1 MMALLKLCLDY
12 VKANPLLG
20 IIAASLVLLIL
31 VFLIVIICV
40 SAKRKK
46 ARKRLNTEKAQPAQT
61 AQAVTTQTSTAQQ
74 ANQAAQPAKT
84 VETAKDT
91 QPQPQTSPVDAKEA
105 EKARRE
111 AAWKE
116 VEAKLEAQRIAAEK
130 EEAEKL
136 AAEKAT
142 MQEAATQETATQET
156 EKTVSP
162 KKENAPAKKAATT
175 KKPAAKA
182 AEKKTEAKTEKAV
195 KTEEKPKAEPKAK
208 AESKS
213 KTEPKAKAPAK
224 PAKENTEENG
234 GKYTGKWVIYR
245 VRTEGEEA
253 EETYYFELRASNGEK
268 LLSSEEYASYSGVLK
283 GIETHKTNIQ
293 KGNFR
298 ITLSKK
304 GHYIFKILSG
314 KNTLLCTGENY
325 TSLARCESAMESTKR
340 FAKSALLDE
349 TVHEQIVKVPVE
361 DDTDVEVILDNGNGK
376 WIISE
381 RKVVEG
387 EPLYYFELFANN
399 GEKLLTSED
408 YTTYIGAVNGISTHK
423 TNIEKGNFRIAL
435 TKKGDYIFKLLNG
448 NGQLLSL
455 GEHYKSKRL
464 CQNAVDSVKRFAKNS
479 PVLTDPAL
487 TQSL

>member
-12 VKANPLLG
+12 VKANPLHG
-20 IIAASLVLLIL
+20 IIAAALALLIL

-40 SAKRKK
+40 SIKRKR
-46 ARKRLNTEKAQPAQT
+46 ARKRLKAASAQEAQSVQATQAVQSTEQQEEQTSQTSQPEAQPA
-61 AQAVTTQTSTAQQ
+61 S
-74 ANQAAQPAKT
+74 PA
-84 VETAKDT
+84 
-91 QPQPQTSPVDAKEA
+91 PVDAREA

-136 AAEKAT
+136 AAEKA
-142 MQEAATQETATQET
+142 ATQETAKQEET
-156 EKTVSP
+156 KAQGENQESSAEKKATPKKTV
-162 KKENAPAKKAATT
+162 AKKAT
-175 KKPAAKA
+175 
-182 AEKKTEAKTEKAV
+182 EKQAKTESKP
-195 KTEEKPKAEPKAK
+195 KTQAKPKAEPKAK
-208 AESKS
+208 A
-213 KTEPKAKAPAK
+213 PAK
-224 PAKENTEENG
+224 SAQEKEEENG
-234 GKYTGKWVIYR
+234 AKYTGKWVIYR
-245 VRTEGEEA
+245 VRTEGEET

-268 LLSSEEYASYSGVLK
+268 LLSSEEYTSYNGVLK
-283 GIETHKTNIQ
+283 GIETHKTNIE

-325 TSLARCESAMESTKR
+325 SSLTRCESARESTKR

-349 TVHEQIVKVPVE
+349 TVHEQIVKVPVDE
-361 DDTDVEVILDNGNGK
+361 DSEIEAILDNGNGK

-381 RKVVEG
+381 KKVVNG
-387 EPLYYFELFANN
+387 ESLYYFELFANN

-423 TNIEKGNFRIAL
+423 TNIEKGNFRITL
-435 TKKGDYIFKLLNG
+435 TKKGDYIYKLLNG

-479 PVLTDPAL
+479 PVLTDSSL
-487 TQSL
+487 TKSL

>member
-20 IIAASLVLLIL
+20 IIAASLVLLIF

-46 ARKRLNTEKAQPAQT
+46 ARKRLNAEKAQPTQTAQT
-61 AQAVTTQTSTAQQ
+61 ATTQASTAQPTQ
-74 ANQAAQPAKT
+74 TAQSAKT

-91 QPQPQTSPVDAKEA
+91 QPQPQPAPIDAKEA

-136 AAEKAT
+136 AAEKAAT
-142 MQEAATQETATQET
+142 QEVITQEAATQETK
-156 EKTVSP
+156 KTVSS
-162 KKENAPAKKAATT
+162 KKENAPAKKTT
-175 KKPAAKA
+175 VKKPAPKA
-182 AEKKTEAKTEKAV
+182 TEKKTEAKTEKTI

-213 KTEPKAKAPAK
+213 KTEPKAKVPAK
-224 PAKENTEENG
+224 PDKENTEENG

-245 VRTEGEEA
+245 IRTEGEEA

-268 LLSSEEYASYSGVLK
+268 LLSSEEYASYSGILK

-325 TSLARCESAMESTKR
+325 ISLARCESAMESTKR

-349 TVHEQIVKVPVE
+349 TVHEQIVKVPV
-361 DDTDVEVILDNGNGK
+361 DDDAETDVIPDNGNGK

-381 RKVVEG
+381 KKVVDG
-387 EPLYYFELFANN
+387 ESLYYFELFANN

-435 TKKGDYIFKLLNG
+435 TKKGDYIYKLLNG

-487 TQSL
+487 TKSL